1 MWKIGIVD
9 DDRAVLQGIRKAIPW
24 DELNAQWAGEA
35 LNGQEGLEMI
45 ESASPDI
52 VITDLYMPVM
62 NGLDMIEQLRKNAG
76 YSGKVIILSGY
87 SDFEYARQ
95 ALRLDVSDY
104 LSKPVSLPTLKTVL
118 YQAISDLEK
127 QEELRVKQDELL
139 QKLHLYEP
147 FVEKEW
153 VKSAAAGTLKQ
164 HSGLHTEIPE
174 PYRYWSDFDH
184 TVIGIE
190 LICDQR
196 AANLSLPDWS
206 LLRFAVSNVVCE
218 ITQVIFPCFDHTD
231 LHTNRS
237 VIIIHHDHT
246 ESAEGLRQRLE
257 QLGAK
262 LIDCVQNYLKLKLR
276 VGIGERKRSITEI
289 GASTEEAFRAI
300 DVNSRPA
307 IPGYDLYFYCAQEPD
322 HTGAKS
328 PVRPVKLYLELA
340 GAIRTSQEHQAQSII
355 RDYMRRLEQEEGIT
369 KPYVG
374 MLAGEL
380 WGIIAFAFYETG
392 TVVDDF
398 FPNDGITLEMA
409 KLQRPTELAEWLI
422 TKIGLVFASRE
433 WGGNGKHRQAVDF
446 MIEYIHEHYAEDLTL
461 GGLADKVYISRNY
474 LSMIFKNITGE
485 TFNNYLTRVRIEQAR
500 ELLMEHNALV
510 YEVAERVGYKNVPY
524 FSTVFKKFT
533 GMNPTELVK

>member
-24 DELNAQWAGEA
+24 DELNAEWAGEA
-35 LNGQEGLEMI
+35 LNGEEGLEMI
-45 ESASPDI
+45 ASASPDI

-62 NGLDMIEQLRKNAG
+62 NGLDMIEHLRKNAG
-76 YSGKVIILSGY
+76 YTGKVIILSGY

-104 LSKPVSLPTLKTVL
+104 LSKPVSLPTLKSVL
-118 YQAISDLEK
+118 HQAISDLEER
-127 QEELRVKQDELL
+127 EELRSKQDELL

-153 VKSAAAGTLKQ
+153 VKSAAAGTLLQ
-164 HSGLHTEIPE
+164 SGLQSEIPE
-174 PYRYWSDFDH
+174 PYRYWSDHDH

-190 LICDQR
+190 LVYDQR
-196 AANLSLPDWS
+196 AAKLSLPDWS
-206 LLRFAVSNVVCE
+206 LLRFAISNMACE
-218 ITQVIFPCFDHTD
+218 ITQAAFPCFDHTD

-237 VIIIHHDHT
+237 VVIIHHDRT
-246 ESAEGLRQRLE
+246 EPAERVRQRLE
-257 QLGAK
+257 QLGVR
-262 LIDCVQNYLKLKLR
+262 LIDCVRNYLKLKIR
-276 VGIGERKRSITEI
+276 IGIGERKSSIRDI
-289 GASTEEAFRAI
+289 GISTEEAFRAI
-300 DVNSRPA
+300 DVTSRPA
-307 IPGYDLYFYCAQEPD
+307 VPEHELYFYSAQEP
-322 HTGAKS
+322 GNAEAKS

-340 GAIRTSQEHQAQSII
+340 GAIRTSQENQAQTII
-355 RDYMRRLEQEEGIT
+355 RDYMKRLEQEGGIT

-392 TVVDDF
+392 TIVDDI
-398 FPNDGITLEMA
+398 FPYDGITREMA
-409 KLQRPTELAEWLI
+409 KLQRPSELAEWLI
-422 TKIGLVFASRE
+422 TKIGLVFGSRE

-474 LSMIFKNITGE
+474 LSMIFKNMTGE
-485 TFNNYLTRVRIEQAR
+485 TFNNYLTRVRVEKAR
-500 ELLMEHNALV
+500 ELLMEKNALV
-510 YEVAERVGYKNVPY
+510 YEVAEKVGYKNVPY